1 MSGRR
6 LQHLSGSGKHP
17 NLPIGMLT
25 TTSVSQDQAFQART
39 TPVTNLTPSHN
50 TMASPTNTPSAAGTA
65 LKRYLIRP
73 RNEPGSTSQ
82 LRPLSPFQ
90 RPDLKR
96 LRRSIS
102 REGDPACQRA
112 QGSRTTGSGWRLNGH
127 CRVWVGSLAF
137 CDFSAV
143 LRVRRACA
151 GCHAEVSRFDEQIRA
166 CESVRWRHFAV
177 FLASVQPEPTSPLVC
192 STTATQPGFCPPCSP
207 HRLRERAS
215 AAPAQPARA
224 SERLLASGF

>member
-1 MSGRR
+1 
-6 LQHLSGSGKHP
+6 
-17 NLPIGMLT
+17 MLT

-39 TPVTNLTPSHN
+39 TPVTNLTSSHN
-50 TMASPTNTPSAAGTA
+50 TMASPTNTPSGAGTA

-112 QGSRTTGSGWRLNGH
+112 QGSRTTGSGWRPNGH

-137 CDFSAV
+137 CDFSAA

-166 CESVRWRHFAV
+166 CESVRWRHCGFSGLGPARTNKSPRLQHDCNATW
-177 FLASVQPEPTSPLVC
+177 FLSAMLTASVT
-192 STTATQPGFCPPCSP
+192 
-207 HRLRERAS
+207 RARQCRTRAAS
-215 AAPAQPARA
+215 SRFGAPAGQR
-224 SERLLASGF
+224 F